1 MTSALSQLL
10 FLSLTLL
17 TPLFSQQPSPYTPI
31 IIEEAPIKLNEAF
44 TFRIFNYPGSIKVVR
59 KDNGIFFCGN
69 VSSVWLKGGDEVYEY
84 SADCFT
90 FSYPPQ
96 HKVTKLAEEV
106 I

>member
-1 MTSALSQLL
+1 MTSALSLL
-10 FLSLTLL
+10 LLLSLTLL
-17 TPLFSQQPSPYTPI
+17 TPLFSQKASSFAPI
-31 IIEEAPIKLNEAF
+31 IIEDSPIKLNEAF

-59 KDNGIFFCGN
+59 KDNGIFFYGN
-69 VSSVWLKGGDEVYEY
+69 VSSVWLKGGDQVYEY

-90 FSYPPQ
+90 FRYPPQ